1 MSEDGASVATPVC
14 PMEWFLSF
22 YEECCELYG
31 QPEGSCSATET
42 THCCSGAA
50 KGSFVGDGDSEQLR
64 EHTEGSE
71 PRNGAG
77 EGNSRQGRRHGDA
90 QPQGSKPRWYHGV
103 VSPGEVMFVPQG
115 WWHCVLNLDTFCAAI
130 TQNFVSPCNLS
141 AVLRVLHSRN
151 ADLISGCPEAVRPK
165 LYDMFADALRSKY
178 PSLIAEWE
186 QMNQL
191 EKESQGT
198 SLKRVF
204 CDTGHL
210 HLSLIHI

>member
-1 MSEDGASVATPVC
+1 MSTRTEHLHGMPASVEGNYGTLILPINVPPTCRVLRFSGVQHIQSGPLARWPHCATSARYTPLSCRVMFPPGPPPPGVHVSEDGASVATPVC

-103 VSPGEVMFVPQG
+103 VSP
-115 WWHCVLNLDTFCAAI
+115 CLLYT
-130 TQNFVSPCNLS
+130 SPSPRDRTRSRMPSS
-141 AVLRVLHSRN
+141 A
-151 ADLISGCPEAVRPK
+151 
-165 LYDMFADALRSKY
+165 
-178 PSLIAEWE
+178 
-186 QMNQL
+186 
-191 EKESQGT
+191 
-198 SLKRVF
+198 
-204 CDTGHL
+204 
-210 HLSLIHI
+210 